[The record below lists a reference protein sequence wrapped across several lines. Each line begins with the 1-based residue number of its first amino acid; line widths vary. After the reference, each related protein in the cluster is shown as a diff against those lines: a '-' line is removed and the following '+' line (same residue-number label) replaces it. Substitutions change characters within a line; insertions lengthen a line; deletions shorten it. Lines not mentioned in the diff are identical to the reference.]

1 MAMGQAGNWFYS
13 AARSALFNAS
23 FACQIRLQKLG
34 ADRTI
39 AAPSTAYILVETP
52 SVVPRRFSFAPKQ
65 STPRAAFSSRIGFPL
80 TCYEPK
86 TRVRQHLTLHSWKRS
101 LPLLATTLWNKL
113 RFSPF
118 PAIGLVSLL
127 LVEVLRWI
135 ENGQFIKTQT
145 KRSTIIFFVHSVHFG
160 NHSAQRNDLTGAGF
174 AFQRFNC

>member
-1 MAMGQAGNWFYS
+1 MPN
-13 AARSALFNAS
+13 
-23 FACQIRLQKLG
+23 
-34 ADRTI
+34 TI
-39 AAPSTAYILVETP
+39 AKI
-52 SVVPRRFSFAPKQ
+52 RRRQDNSGSIYCIYSCRNAERGTSAFFFCAKQ

-101 LPLLATTLWNKL
+101 LPLLATTLRNKL